1 MIFELVCTSF
11 DMKLHKSLSPH
22 PFRQMIRISGSIPLI
37 FGYLCFVIPCGWLV
51 VYITLDTSF
60 ASIYSFIPDEFIFVD
75 WSNPTDVYAIV
86 RRHSLIIHVMKI
98 KFTNKHILLIVKCAF
113 DLNYS
118 V

>member
-1 MIFELVCTSF
+1 MYLLRHEAAQKPI
-11 DMKLHKSLSPH
+11 SPH
-22 PFRQMIRISGSIPLI
+22 PFRQMIRIGGSIPLI
-37 FGYLCFVIPCGWLV
+37 FGYFCFVMFCGWPV

-75 WSNPTDVYAIV
+75 CSNPKDVYAIV
-86 RRHSLIIHVMKI
+86 RRHSLIINVMKI
-98 KFTNKHILLIVKCAF
+98 KFTNKHILLTVKCAF